1 MKKIVKMFRHKTF
14 SSVNLTPSK
23 TQEELRSISRKFK
36 TSMEN
41 NKSEPPER
49 KISGKLARIVTDFFD
64 FSKFCFLL
72 SGVAEMVE
80 DAVPETSAE
89 VQQYLFEDM
98 LVCRCEISCFL
109 ICKKKIADSHQVNWL
124 GF

>member
-1 MKKIVKMFRHKTF
+1 
-14 SSVNLTPSK
+14 
-23 TQEELRSISRKFK
+23 
-36 TSMEN
+36 MEN

-98 LVCRCEISCFL
+98 LVCQCAWCQNEFL
-109 ICKKKIADSHQVNWL
+109 PWIQNQDPKKLVGYGIGMFVLAGILARILTDFFEFS
-124 GF
+124 